1 MCTGEHVICGTG
13 ELYLDCLLHDLRILY
28 GNMEVKVSD
37 PVVKF
42 CETVSAADAASIVV
56 AVAGFAAAFTVAV
69 RGVDACNGAN
79 CGCGG
84 G

>member
-1 MCTGEHVICGTG
+1 
-13 ELYLDCLLHDLRILY
+13 
-28 GNMEVKVSD
+28 MEVKVSD

-42 CETVSAADAASIVV
+42 CETVSAADAASIAV
-56 AVAGFAAAFTVAV
+56 AAAGFAAAFTAAV